1 MSPVPPLASRATT
14 AHPVLASSKTSAPL
28 REAARDL
35 HEQFLTQMLKESGLA
50 DAFAGRE
57 ASGEAAAL
65 VDVTFGAIARD
76 MADSQPALTEK
87 LYAALRRRQP

>member
-1 MSPVPPLASRATT
+1 MSLLPPLASPAT
-14 AHPVLASSKTSAPL
+14 AEHHAPVPSKTSAPL

-76 MADSQPALTEK
+76 MADAQPALTEK
-87 LYAALRRRQP
+87 LYAALRRQSS